1 MIDPTAA
8 WILIAAGGLLGGLC
22 LYFSVV
28 LCFRNSSD
36 KRRSKVKRFGLY
48 LAAALTCF
56 FVTPAPLPAHDEQL
70 APAFVVVIFEN
81 FFQTQGKPE
90 EAFWILAISISTL
103 LLLLFLII
111 KVVDRFF
118 GSKVRNSFDE
128 AV

>member
-8 WILIAAGGLLGGLC
+8 WILIAAGGLVGGFCFYYAL
-22 LYFSVV
+22 V

-36 KRRSKVKRFGLY
+36 MRRSKVKRFGLF

-56 FVTPAPLPAHDEQL
+56 FVTPAPLPAHDGQL

-90 EAFWILAISISTL
+90 EAFWILTISISTL
-103 LLLLFLII
+103 LILLFLII

-118 GSKVRNSFDE
+118 RYKVRNSSD
-128 AV
+128 

>member
-1 MIDPTAA
+1 M
-8 WILIAAGGLLGGLC
+8 GGLC
-22 LYFSVV
+22 FYYLVV
-28 LCFRNSSD
+28 LCFRNSSN
-36 KRRSKVKRFGLY
+36 KQRSKVKRFSLY
-48 LAAALTCF
+48 LAAALVCF

-90 EAFWILAISISTL
+90 EASWILTISISTL

-118 GSKVRNSFDE
+118 GSKVRDSFDE
-128 AV
+128 TV

>member
-1 MIDPTAA
+1 MIDPTVA
-8 WILIAAGGLLGGLC
+8 WILIAAGGLVGGWC
-22 LYFSVV
+22 FYYSVV

-36 KRRSKVKRFGLY
+36 KRRSKVKRSGLY

-56 FVTPAPLPAHDEQL
+56 FITPAPLPAHDEQL

-90 EAFWILAISISTL
+90 EAFWILTISISTL
-103 LLLLFLII
+103 LLLLFLIF

-118 GSKVRNSFDE
+118 GSKATNSFDE
-128 AV
+128 VV

>member
-8 WILIAAGGLLGGLC
+8 WILIAVGGVVGGFCFYYAL
-22 LYFSVV
+22 V

-36 KRRSKVKRFGLY
+36 MRRSKVKRFGLY

-56 FVTPAPLPAHDEQL
+56 FVTPAPLPAHDGQL

-90 EAFWILAISISTL
+90 EAFWILTVSISTL
-103 LLLLFLII
+103 IILLFLII
-111 KVVDRFF
+111 KVVERIF
-118 GSKVRNSFDE
+118 GPKARNSTDE
-128 AV
+128 TV

>member
-1 MIDPTAA
+1 MIDPTTA
-8 WILIAAGGLLGGLC
+8 WILIAAGGVLGGWCFYYL
-22 LYFSVV
+22 VV

-36 KRRSKVKRFGLY
+36 KRRSKVKRFSLY

-81 FFQTQGKPE
+81 FFQTHGRPE
-90 EAFWILAISISTL
+90 EAFWILIISISTL
-103 LLLLFLII
+103 LLLLFLIF

-118 GSKVRNSFDE
+118 GYKVRNSSD
-128 AV
+128 

>member
-8 WILIAAGGLLGGLC
+8 WILIAAGGLVGGFCFYYAL
-22 LYFSVV
+22 V

-36 KRRSKVKRFGLY
+36 MRRSKVKRFGLY

-56 FVTPAPLPAHDEQL
+56 FVTPAPLPAHDGQL

-90 EAFWILAISISTL
+90 EAFWILTLSISTL
-103 LLLLFLII
+103 LLLLFLIL
-111 KVVDRFF
+111 KVVDRCL
-118 GSKVRNSFDE
+118 GSKVRKSFGE

>member
-1 MIDPTAA
+1 MIDPTGA
-8 WILIAAGGLLGGLC
+8 WILIAAGGLVGGLC
-22 LYFSVV
+22 FYYSVV
-28 LCFRNSSD
+28 LCFRNSSE

-56 FVTPAPLPAHDEQL
+56 FVTPAPLPAHDKQL

-103 LLLLFLII
+103 LLLLFLIFT
-111 KVVDRFF
+111 VVDRFF
-118 GSKVRNSFDE
+118 GAKVRNSFDE

>member
-8 WILIAAGGLLGGLC
+8 WILIAAGGLVGGFCFYYAL
-22 LYFSVV
+22 V
-28 LCFRNSSD
+28 LCFRNSAD

-56 FVTPAPLPAHDEQL
+56 FITPAPLPAHDEHW

-81 FFQTQGKPE
+81 FFQTQGRPE
-90 EAFWILAISISTL
+90 EAFWILTISTSTL
-103 LLLLFLII
+103 LLFLFLIF

-118 GSKVRNSFDE
+118 GYKVRNSSD
-128 AV
+128 

>member
-1 MIDPTAA
+1 LIDPTAA

-22 LYFSVV
+22 VYFSVV

-81 FFQTQGKPE
+81 FFQTQGNPE
-90 EAFWILAISISTL
+90 EAFWILIISISTL

-118 GSKVRNSFDE
+118 GSKVRNVFDE

>member
-8 WILIAAGGLLGGLC
+8 WILIAAGGLIGGLC
-22 LYFSVV
+22 FYYLVV
-28 LCFRNSSD
+28 LWFGNSAD

-81 FFQTQGKPE
+81 FFQTQGRPE
-90 EAFWILAISISTL
+90 EAFWILTISVSTL
-103 LLLLFLII
+103 LLLLFLIS
-111 KVVDRFF
+111 KVFERIF
-118 GSKVRNSFDE
+118 GSKARNSFDE
-128 AV
+128 TV

>member
-1 MIDPTAA
+1 MIDPTGA
-8 WILIAAGGLLGGLC
+8 WILIAAGGLVGGFC
-22 LYFSVV
+22 SYYSVV

-36 KRRSKVKRFGLY
+36 RRRSKVKRFGLY

-56 FVTPAPLPAHDEQL
+56 FVTPAPLPAYDERL

-90 EAFWILAISISTL
+90 EAFWILTISISTL
-103 LLLLFLII
+103 LLLLFLIF

-118 GSKVRNSFDE
+118 GYKVRNPSD
-128 AV
+128 

>member
-1 MIDPTAA
+1 MIDPTTA
-8 WILIAAGGLLGGLC
+8 WILIAAGGLLGGSCFYYL
-22 LYFSVV
+22 VV

-36 KRRSKVKRFGLY
+36 KRRLKVKRFGLY

-81 FFQTQGKPE
+81 FFQTQGRPE
-90 EAFWILAISISTL
+90 EAFWILIISISTL
-103 LLLLFLII
+103 LLFLFLIF

-118 GSKVRNSFDE
+118 GYKVGNPSD
-128 AV
+128 

>member
-1 MIDPTAA
+1 MIDPTTA
-8 WILIAAGGLLGGLC
+8 WILIAAGGLLGGSCFYYL
-22 LYFSVV
+22 VV

-36 KRRSKVKRFGLY
+36 KRRSKVKRYGLY

-56 FVTPAPLPAHDEQL
+56 FVTPAPLPAHDGQL

-90 EAFWILAISISTL
+90 EAFWILTISISTL

-111 KVVDRFF
+111 KVADRFF
-118 GSKVRNSFDE
+118 GFKKRDSFDE
-128 AV
+128 AA

>member
-1 MIDPTAA
+1 MIDPNAA

-22 LYFSVV
+22 VYFSVV

-118 GSKVRNSFDE
+118 GSKVRNVLDE